1 MEDNN
6 TKKQFSVY
14 LDEEVYKKLIAL
26 AKKDDRSLVS
36 YVRNLLNK
44 HVEDTH

>member
-1 MEDNN
+1 MEDN
-6 TKKQFSVY
+6 TSKKQFSVY
-14 LDEEVYKKLIAL
+14 LDEEVYKKLIVM

-44 HVEDTH
+44 HVEDNK